1 MRRGMG
7 RIVVAIDGP
16 AGAGKSTVTK
26 LLARALGYELLDTGA
41 LYRTVA
47 LLAQRRGIAWSD
59 AQAVAVVAGDMKISF
74 SFIGDVNHVFLA
86 GEDLTELIRT
96 PEISTG
102 ASQVSALPAVRAA
115 LLDLQRE
122 LGRGGGVVAEGRDVG
137 TVVFPGAEAK
147 FFLTASVEVRARR
160 RYDELVGKGAQVD
173 LAATMADIQERDERD
188 SNRAIAPLVQASDA
202 VLVDCSDLSPEVVVA
217 TMLAVVEERARG
229 PVGAG

>member
-26 LLARALGYELLDTGA
+26 LLSRALGYELLDTGA

-47 LLAQRRGIAWSD
+47 LLARRRGLSWND
-59 AQAVAVVAGDMKISF
+59 AQAVAGVAGEMEISF
-74 SFIGDVNHVFLA
+74 SFVREVNHVFLA
-86 GEDLTELIRT
+86 GDDVTELIRT
-96 PEISTG
+96 PEMSTG
-102 ASQVSALPAVRAA
+102 ASRVSALPEVRAA

-147 FFLTASVEVRARR
+147 FFLTASVEVRAQR
-160 RYDELVGKGAQVD
+160 RYDELVSKGAEVD

-188 SNRAIAPLVQASDA
+188 SNRAVAPLVQAPDA
-202 VLVDCSDLSPEVVVA
+202 VLVDCSELSPEFVVA
-217 TMLAVVEERARG
+217 TMLAVVKERAEG
-229 PVGAG
+229 VGGAG